1 MMVYDNIVNAMRHT
15 EYGISV
21 KDRRYRFVKYK
32 NCFIGSQAVEWLCNG
47 VPDLKRDRK
56 RAVKLG
62 QKLLRQG
69 FFTHCLNAHDF
80 KDKFLFYTFNEDVKK
95 WWTIDLETTITHMI
109 SDHRLV
115 GQSAR
120 LQITGKALV
129 DWCLQNMNEQIGTE
143 RFNVGNDPNE
153 R

>member
-62 QKLLRQG
+62 EILRSA
-69 FFTHCLNAHDF
+69 LNVV
-80 KDKFLFYTFNEDVKK
+80 LITTQSSSNLPLVER
-95 WWTIDLETTITHMI
+95 WETPPRMSFQVEI
-109 SDHRLV
+109 LV
-115 GQSAR
+115 PS
-120 LQITGKALV
+120 ALV
-129 DWCLQNMNEQIGTE
+129 TNLKTMYQ
-143 RFNVGNDPNE
+143 
-153 R
+153 